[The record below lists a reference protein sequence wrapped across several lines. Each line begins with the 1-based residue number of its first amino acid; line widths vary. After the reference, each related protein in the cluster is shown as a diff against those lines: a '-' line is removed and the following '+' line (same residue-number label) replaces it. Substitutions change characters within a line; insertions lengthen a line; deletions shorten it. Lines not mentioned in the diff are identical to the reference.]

1 MVTTTT
7 QAPSR
12 RFPSMIEMAS
22 QAPSRHF
29 PSMIDMAETASIRSV
44 APSYIS
50 EVPSYHSDRYSY
62 ADPYNLPDEPAPPY
76 SPPAAG
82 WDIAGRLGVLSSL
95 VPATLPDPPEEPRR
109 ERNRPRPRAAAAT
122 ETSTGSTSRG
132 TSRTTGRTSGR
143 TTSDTTSATTTTST
157 RNRNRLG
164 SNSAANDSSSTI
176 ARLGNHSNT
185 STRNRSRLGTNTAAN
200 DSSSTIARLGN
211 HSTNTRS
218 NNRSANLNPRTSA
231 AASSTSL
238 PTTANAGP
246 RPVTGGR
253 TRAQTTTET
262 TPSRSTSS
270 PSPPPRV
277 GLPPVPSGPA
287 PRTDFPVLG
296 DLRIPSL
303 SSMSSNPNL
312 RQYQNVAQRRAAANA
327 STTNLDGLRRALDRI
342 EEERNNNNPSNN
354 AARPR
359 PLEDPYLVGEEAAAK
374 ARRERLARENGDI
387 LVQENHRWDL
397 FLNLMREQEARQP
410 GWRRFRKNVE
420 TRTNK
425 LPFRLGMRAR

>member
-7 QAPSR
+7 QPPSR

-22 QAPSRHF
+22 QPPSRRF

-62 ADPYNLPDEPAPPY
+62 ADPYNLPAEPAPPY

-82 WDIAGRLGVLSSL
+82 WDMAGRLGVLSSL

-109 ERNRPRPRAAAAT
+109 ERNRTRARAAATT
-122 ETSTGSTSRG
+122 ETSSGSSSRG
-132 TSRTTGRTSGR
+132 TSRTGGRTSGR
-143 TTSDTTSATTTTST
+143 STSDTTTATTST
-157 RNRNRLG
+157 SSIRNRNRLG

-176 ARLGNHSNT
+176 ARLGNISN
-185 STRNRSRLGTNTAAN
+185 SRSANR
-200 DSSSTIARLGN
+200 
-211 HSTNTRS
+211 STNTS
-218 NNRSANLNPRTSA
+218 PRTSA

-238 PTTANAGP
+238 PTTNAGP
-246 RPVTGGR
+246 RPVAGAR
-253 TRAQTTTET
+253 TRAQTTSTDT
-262 TPSRSTSS
+262 TPSRSTNSS
-270 PSPPPRV
+270 SPPPRV
-277 GLPPVPSGPA
+277 GLPPVPSGPQ
-287 PRTDFPVLG
+287 PRTDFPALG
-296 DLRIPSL
+296 DFRIPSL

-342 EEERNNNNPSNN
+342 EEERNNNSN
-354 AARPR
+354 APARPR

-397 FLNLMREQEARQP
+397 FLNLMREQEERQP

-420 TRTNK
+420 TRTSK
-425 LPFRLGMRAR
+425 LPFRLGMWAR

>member
-1 MVTTTT
+1 MVTTAT

-22 QAPSRHF
+22 QAPSRRF
-29 PSMIDMAETASIRSV
+29 PSMIEMAETASIRSV

-62 ADPYNLPDEPAPPY
+62 ADPYNLPAEPAPPY

-82 WDIAGRLGVLSSL
+82 WDMAGRLGVLSSL

-109 ERNRPRPRAAAAT
+109 ERSRTRTRAGAG
-122 ETSTGSTSRG
+122 TSSSGSTSRG
-132 TSRTTGRTSGR
+132 TSRTASRTSGSR
-143 TTSDTTSATTTTST
+143 TTSDSTTATTTST
-157 RNRNRLG
+157 TRHRNRLG
-164 SNSAANDSSSTI
+164 NHSAANDSSSTI
-176 ARLGNHSNT
+176 ARLGNNQ
-185 STRNRSRLGTNTAAN
+185 NRSTTNM
-200 DSSSTIARLGN
+200 
-211 HSTNTRS
+211 
-218 NNRSANLNPRTSA
+218 RTSA

-238 PTTANAGP
+238 PTTTTTNAGS
-246 RPVTGGR
+246 RPVAGTR
-253 TRAQTTTET
+253 TRAQTTPD
-262 TPSRSTSS
+262 TPSRSTNSS
-270 PSPPPRV
+270 SPPPRV
-277 GLPPVPSGPA
+277 GLPPVPSGP
-287 PRTDFPVLG
+287 PSRTDFPVLG
-296 DLRIPSL
+296 DFRIPSL

-342 EEERNNNNPSNN
+342 EEERNNPNPSNN

-387 LVQENHRWDL
+387 LIQENHRWDL
-397 FLNLMREQEARQP
+397 FLNLMREQEERQP
-410 GWRRFRKNVE
+410 GWRRFRKNME
-420 TRTNK
+420 TRTSK

>member
-1 MVTTTT
+1 MVTTAT

-22 QAPSRHF
+22 QAPSRRF
-29 PSMIDMAETASIRSV
+29 PSMIEMAETASIRSV

-62 ADPYNLPDEPAPPY
+62 ADPYNLPAEPAPPY

-82 WDIAGRLGVLSSL
+82 WDMAGRLGVLSSL

-109 ERNRPRPRAAAAT
+109 ERSRTRTRAGA
-122 ETSTGSTSRG
+122 ETSSSGSTSRG
-132 TSRTTGRTSGR
+132 TSRTASRTSGSR
-143 TTSDTTSATTTTST
+143 TTSETTTATTTST
-157 RNRNRLG
+157 TRHRNRLG
-164 SNSAANDSSSTI
+164 NHSAANDSSSTI
-176 ARLGNHSNT
+176 ARLGNNQ
-185 STRNRSRLGTNTAAN
+185 NRSTTNM
-200 DSSSTIARLGN
+200 
-211 HSTNTRS
+211 
-218 NNRSANLNPRTSA
+218 RTSA

-238 PTTANAGP
+238 PTTTNAGS
-246 RPVTGGR
+246 RPVAGTR
-253 TRAQTTTET
+253 TRAQTTPD
-262 TPSRSTSS
+262 TPSRSTNSS
-270 PSPPPRV
+270 SPPPRV
-277 GLPPVPSGPA
+277 GLPPVPSGP
-287 PRTDFPVLG
+287 PSRTDFPVLG
-296 DLRIPSL
+296 DFRIPSL

-342 EEERNNNNPSNN
+342 EEERNNPNPSNN

-387 LVQENHRWDL
+387 LIQENHRWDL
-397 FLNLMREQEARQP
+397 FLNLMREQEERQP
-410 GWRRFRKNVE
+410 GWRRFRKNME
-420 TRTNK
+420 TRTSK

>member
-22 QAPSRHF
+22 QAPSHRF
-29 PSMIDMAETASIRSV
+29 PSMIEMAETASIRSV

-62 ADPYNLPDEPAPPY
+62 ADPYNLPAEPAPPY

-82 WDIAGRLGVLSSL
+82 WDMAGRLGVLSSL

-109 ERNRPRPRAAAAT
+109 ERSRTRTRAAAAT
-122 ETSTGSTSRG
+122 PRETSSGSTSRG
-132 TSRTTGRTSGR
+132 TSRTASRTSGR
-143 TTSDTTSATTTTST
+143 TTSDTTTTST

-164 SNSAANDSSSTI
+164 TNSAANDSSSTI
-176 ARLGNHSNT
+176 ARLGNNSN
-185 STRNRSRLGTNTAAN
+185 SRSSNRSTTNT
-200 DSSSTIARLGN
+200 
-211 HSTNTRS
+211 
-218 NNRSANLNPRTSA
+218 RTSA

-238 PTTANAGP
+238 PTTTNAGS
-246 RPVTGGR
+246 RLVAGTR
-253 TRAQTTTET
+253 TRAQTSTD
-262 TPSRSTSS
+262 TPSRSTNSS
-270 PSPPPRV
+270 SPPPRV
-277 GLPPVPSGPA
+277 GLPPVPSGP
-287 PRTDFPVLG
+287 PSRTDFPVLG
-296 DLRIPSL
+296 DFRIPSL

-342 EEERNNNNPSNN
+342 EEERNNNNLSNN
-354 AARPR
+354 ATR
-359 PLEDPYLVGEEAAAK
+359 PLEDPYLVGEVAAAK

-387 LVQENHRWDL
+387 LVQENHRWDE
-397 FLNLMREQEARQP
+397 FLNLMREQEERKP

-420 TRTNK
+420 TRTSK

>member
-1 MVTTTT
+1 MVTTAT

-22 QAPSRHF
+22 QAPSRRF
-29 PSMIDMAETASIRSV
+29 PSMIEMAETASIRSV

-62 ADPYNLPDEPAPPY
+62 ADPYNLPAEPAPPY

-82 WDIAGRLGVLSSL
+82 WDMAGRLGVLSSL

-109 ERNRPRPRAAAAT
+109 ERSRTRTRAGAAT
-122 ETSTGSTSRG
+122 ETSSGSTSRG
-132 TSRTTGRTSGR
+132 TSRTASRTSGSR
-143 TTSDTTSATTTTST
+143 TTSETTTATTTST
-157 RNRNRLG
+157 TRHRNRLG
-164 SNSAANDSSSTI
+164 TNSAANDSSSTI
-176 ARLGNHSNT
+176 ARLGNNQ
-185 STRNRSRLGTNTAAN
+185 NRSTTNM
-200 DSSSTIARLGN
+200 
-211 HSTNTRS
+211 
-218 NNRSANLNPRTSA
+218 RTSA

-238 PTTANAGP
+238 PTTTTNAGS
-246 RPVTGGR
+246 RPVAGTR
-253 TRAQTTTET
+253 TRAQTTPD
-262 TPSRSTSS
+262 TPSRSTNSSS
-270 PSPPPRV
+270 PPPPRV
-277 GLPPVPSGPA
+277 GLPPVPSGP
-287 PRTDFPVLG
+287 PSRTDFPVLG
-296 DLRIPSL
+296 DFRIPSL

-342 EEERNNNNPSNN
+342 EEERNNPNPSNN

-387 LVQENHRWDL
+387 LIQENHRWDL
-397 FLNLMREQEARQP
+397 FLNLTREQEERQP
-410 GWRRFRKNVE
+410 GWRRFRKNME
-420 TRTNK
+420 TRTSK

>member
-22 QAPSRHF
+22 QAPSHRF
-29 PSMIDMAETASIRSV
+29 PSMIEMAETASIRSV

-62 ADPYNLPDEPAPPY
+62 ADPYNLPAEPAPPY

-82 WDIAGRLGVLSSL
+82 WDMAGRLGVLSSL
-95 VPATLPDPPEEPRR
+95 VPATLPDPPEETRR
-109 ERNRPRPRAAAAT
+109 ERSRTRTRAAAAT
-122 ETSTGSTSRG
+122 PRETSSGSTSRG
-132 TSRTTGRTSGR
+132 TSRTASRTSGR
-143 TTSDTTSATTTTST
+143 ATSDTTTATTTIT

-164 SNSAANDSSSTI
+164 TNSAANDSSSTI
-176 ARLGNHSNT
+176 ARLGNNSN
-185 STRNRSRLGTNTAAN
+185 S
-200 DSSSTIARLGN
+200 
-211 HSTNTRS
+211 RS
-218 NNRSANLNPRTSA
+218 NNRSTTNTRTSA

-238 PTTANAGP
+238 PTTTTNAGS
-246 RPVTGGR
+246 RPVAGTR
-253 TRAQTTTET
+253 TRAQTSTD
-262 TPSRSTSS
+262 TPSRSTNSS
-270 PSPPPRV
+270 SPPPRV
-277 GLPPVPSGPA
+277 GLPPVPSGPP

-296 DLRIPSL
+296 DFRIPSL

-354 AARPR
+354 VAR
-359 PLEDPYLVGEEAAAK
+359 PLEDPYLVGEVAAAK

-387 LVQENHRWDL
+387 LVQENHRWDE
-397 FLNLMREQEARQP
+397 FLNLMREQEERKP

-420 TRTNK
+420 TRTSK